1 MAIGLLTII
10 SESPL
15 LFVINYQGD
24 LDADSTIYVFTS
36 GSFAGFC
43 LLLLINCDNR
53 YFGTGRSA
61 LNAINGGLTGMVST
75 LIEKYSNKICFIRI
89 KLKCLF
95 FLVSPEPISRKLCR
109 KHPWVKWDKF
119 VK

>member
-1 MAIGLLTII
+1 MGGLVMAIGLLTII

-24 LDADSTIYVFTS
+24 FDADSTIYVFTS

-61 LNAINGGLTGMVST
+61 FNAINGGLTGMVST
-75 LIEKYSNKICFIRI
+75 LIEKQDMFY
-89 KLKCLF
+89 
-95 FLVSPEPISRKLCR
+95 
-109 KHPWVKWDKF
+109 
-119 VK
+119 